1 MAGHSAPCRQGP
13 TKTLGAD
20 PHRVGMSGFR
30 DGLRLRLSDPTPG
43 SGPQNVPPGSLGSE
57 DSEEEVLDP
66 QRGVGG
72 DLNTWNWN
80 RSAPVSTSYAVST
93 AKVMRRGAGLGGKRG
108 GPVAALAVT
117 VYRSL

>member
-1 MAGHSAPCRQGP
+1 
-13 TKTLGAD
+13 
-20 PHRVGMSGFR
+20 MSGFR

-80 RSAPVSTSYAVST
+80 RSPPVSTSYAVST
-93 AKVMRRGAGLGGKRG
+93 VEVMHRRAALGVNLWAG
-108 GPVAALAVT
+108 GPVAALSVTIQIAVLT
-117 VYRSL
+117 SNVVRHRFGCGTKN

>member
-1 MAGHSAPCRQGP
+1 
-13 TKTLGAD
+13 
-20 PHRVGMSGFR
+20 MSGFR

-93 AKVMRRGAGLGGKRG
+93 AGVMHRRAGLGGKLGAGVTSGRTFCNCIQ
-108 GPVAALAVT
+108 VAVLTASV
-117 VYRSL
+117 VKHRIGCGMMD